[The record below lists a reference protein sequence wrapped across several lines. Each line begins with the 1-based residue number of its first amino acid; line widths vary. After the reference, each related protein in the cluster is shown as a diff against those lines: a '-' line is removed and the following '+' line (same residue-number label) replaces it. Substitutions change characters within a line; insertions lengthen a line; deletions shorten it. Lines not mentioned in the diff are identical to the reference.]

1 MSVKVLVYHHRYR
14 DTLFKPCKFEKEKP
28 NTHRE
33 LISENK
39 IQKGNLQVITS
50 LVWFA
55 YGYQSKKLDMGK
67 KKSHSFDSLS
77 LFTAKPSSSLCDIG
91 WGQQ

>member
-28 NTHRE
+28 NTDRE

-50 LVWFA
+50 LV
-55 YGYQSKKLDMGK
+55 
-67 KKSHSFDSLS
+67 
-77 LFTAKPSSSLCDIG
+77 
-91 WGQQ
+91 

>member
-39 IQKGNLQVITS
+39 IQKGHLQVITS
-50 LVWFA
+50 LV
-55 YGYQSKKLDMGK
+55 
-67 KKSHSFDSLS
+67 
-77 LFTAKPSSSLCDIG
+77 
-91 WGQQ
+91 